1 MKQENREEMERIV
14 KNGQKVF
21 GTILVIIVLMV
32 LGVLLFSCSKDNRI
46 DNTVNCNCGTVEVS
60 NTFNLAV
67 PGGIHQFSVMTV
79 KNNCSGITKQI
90 QRDGLY
96 SVDDQICNY

>member
-1 MKQENREEMERIV
+1 MKKIII
-14 KNGQKVF
+14 G
-21 GTILVIIVLMV
+21 ILVMSLY
-32 LGVLLFSCSKDNRI
+32 SCSKNDRI

-67 PGGIHQFSVMTV
+67 PGGLHQFSVMTV

-96 SVDDQICNY
+96 SVGNQICNY